1 MDAHA
6 RVESNDAP
14 IDLSDLEGRVCYG
27 GLDLASTTDITAF
40 VLVFPPETGDE
51 RYVIAPWFWIPEDNL
66 KLRVARDHVPY
77 DLWQSQGFLQTTE
90 GKLAHAGHPVLS
102 WMVDNIHVRTDP
114 AGNIKPDKQKSTEK
128 IDGVVATIMTIDHA
142 IRRGNAHTAT
152 SVYDSR
158 GLLVL

>member
-14 IDLSDLEGRVCYG
+14 IDLSDLAGRVCYG

-40 VLVFPPETGDE
+40 VLVFPPYGDDDK
-51 RYVIAPWFWIPEDNL
+51 YTVAPWFWIPEDNL
-66 KLRVARDHVPY
+66 RLRVARDYVPY
-77 DLWQSQGFLQTTE
+77 DLWQSQGFLQTAE
-90 GKLAHAGHPVLS
+90 GKLAHAGHAVLS
-102 WMVDNIHVRTDP
+102 WIVDNIHVRTDP

-128 IDGVVATIMTIDHA
+128 IDGVVTTIMAIDRA
-142 IRRGNAHTAT
+142 KQRGTGHV
-152 SVYDSR
+152 SGSIYDER